1 MASRLRPVLAPALR
15 ILPRTAAA
23 RVSSAAAIS
32 ARRSLSLKSFF
43 TSRKPATS
51 DPFTSQF
58 EPVLEQA
65 DLFHPLSKSPLAPV
79 RAKAEW
85 IAAHGTCP
93 VCKEQHAAEEEHK
106 EEAAKKTKSKP
117 PTYECPDCGYP
128 THCSEEHYK
137 MDKEHH
143 KHVCGTLREVNE
155 DEHDLRSGRRMKEFE
170 FPGNKDILYIPPPAN
185 ADLLRS
191 GSFEHPRK
199 IEGQLRMAAYSAD
212 PNILFCLLCLQEH
225 STAMKLS
232 TCQIGILSCTLVDS
246 SV

>member
-23 RVSSAAAIS
+23 RVSSSAAIS
-32 ARRSLSLKSFF
+32 ARRTLSLKSFF

-79 RAKAEW
+79 RAKADW
-85 IAAHGTCP
+85 IASHGTCP
-93 VCKEQHAAEEEHK
+93 VCKEQHAAEEE
-106 EEAAKKTKSKP
+106 AKKPQSKP

-170 FPGNKDILYIPPPAN
+170 FPGNKQDRPFLSMPISSAAGGFYRSLCGKFRVKLTMKP
-185 ADLLRS
+185 LRRS
-191 GSFEHPRK
+191 
-199 IEGQLRMAAYSAD
+199 
-212 PNILFCLLCLQEH
+212 
-225 STAMKLS
+225 
-232 TCQIGILSCTLVDS
+232 
-246 SV
+246 